1 MGEVNLV
8 DVTFTKLG
16 NVKLKLVE
24 IDGQI
29 EMLSAGYLLQRFDNG
44 SKPNTVKKDAQSIQ
58 HLYRFCISGHVDIQ
72 RHISSQTPLSMG
84 FIESY
89 SAYCSADINTGAQI
103 SSGHYEQRMRVSWRY
118 IKWLWLFYQNR
129 TKNSLDSL
137 QAAKIQYTSMEEGFK
152 LYLKSPYTSAEPS
165 KEGLSP
171 ELRGKFFNII
181 NPFPENHSN
190 PWKSQKIRWRN
201 YALLLTMVL
210 GGNRKGE
217 SLLLKLNHFSL
228 SGRRK
233 YFEILKSDDIDYPRS
248 EAPSVKTLGRE
259 VELNDMMANIFEHYI
274 SHWRT
279 QFKGANESMYM
290 FLSNKDGKPL
300 SVQTPNAIL
309 NELIKKHPE
318 FSGRL
323 SPHRLRNTFHDVLN
337 DALNLM
343 NLGVSSLSK
352 KLNKAPIQEYA
363 GGWKRGSQMVNRY
376 PKGSIQREV
385 GQLHQIIQRKI
396 LEPTEYAEAKR
407 KEQIAQLDA
416 EFEEWMNSQ

>member
-1 MGEVNLV
+1 
-8 DVTFTKLG
+8 
-16 NVKLKLVE
+16 
-24 IDGQI
+24 
-29 EMLSAGYLLQRFDNG
+29 MLSAGYLLQRYDSG
-44 SKPNTVKKDAQSIQ
+44 SKPNTIKKDAQSIQ
-58 HLYRFCISGHVDIQ
+58 HLYRFCIESGIDLHKLT
-72 RHISSQTPLSMG
+72 SSQSPFSMG
-84 FIESY
+84 QIESY
-89 SAYCSADINTGAQI
+89 SAYCSADLSTGEQI
-103 SSGHYEQRMRVSWRY
+103 SAGHYEQRMRLSWTF

-129 TKNSLDSL
+129 TKNDLDKL
-137 QAAKIQYTSMEEGFK
+137 KAARMQFTAMEEGFK
-152 LYLKSPYTSAEPS
+152 LYLKSPFNNDLSD

-171 ELRGKFFNII
+171 ELRSRFFNII
-181 NPFPENHSN
+181 NPLPENELN

-233 YFEILKSDDIDYPRS
+233 YFEILKSGDIDYPRS

-259 VELNDMMANIFEHYI
+259 VDLNDIMANIFEHYI
-274 SHWRT
+274 SEWRKKF
-279 QFKGANESMYM
+279 QGADKSMFV
-290 FLSNKDGKPL
+290 FLSNKDGQPL

-318 FSGRL
+318 YEGRL

-343 NLGVSSLSK
+343 NVGESSLSR

-363 GGWKRGSQMVNRY
+363 GGWKRGSEMTNRY
-376 PKGSIQREV
+376 PKGSIRREV
-385 GQLHQIIQRKI
+385 GQMHQIIQNKI
-396 LEPTEYAEAKR
+396 LSPTEYADAKR
-407 KEQIAQLDA
+407 KEEIAQSDA
-416 EFEEWMNSQ
+416 EFEEWMNRQ